1 MKGNFKAIVVLALAA
16 AITICMVAPVLS
28 QDKPSDK
35 MQMLRDKVKADKKLV
50 VAANL
55 NLTESEGKDFWPVY
69 EAYQKDLNAINQ
81 RIGKLIESYAEDY
94 VANTLTDEKARK
106 LTAELVAIQQAE
118 GGLPASY
125 VPKLN
130 TVLPPKKVAAYLQ
143 IEHKIRAVVMYTLA
157 DNVPLLE

>member
-1 MKGNFKAIVVLALAA
+1 MKRITKTPFSLTLAVAMAICIVS
-16 AITICMVAPVLS
+16 PVLP
-28 QDKPSDK
+28 QDKPADK
-35 MQMLRDKVKADKKLV
+35 MQMLRGKVKADKKLV

-157 DNVPLLE
+157 DNVPLVE